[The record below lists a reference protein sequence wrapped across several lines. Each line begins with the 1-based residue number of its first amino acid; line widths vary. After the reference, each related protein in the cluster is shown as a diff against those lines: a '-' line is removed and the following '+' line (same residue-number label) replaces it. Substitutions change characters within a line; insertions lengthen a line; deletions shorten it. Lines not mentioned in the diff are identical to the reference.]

1 MPKPETVK
9 IEIDTA
15 RLIAAL
21 AIFAEAAYRIGAT
34 LDRAANELENLPTT
48 PEGQTTP

>member
-1 MPKPETVK
+1 MK

-21 AIFAEAAYRIGAT
+21 AIFAEAACRIGAT
-34 LDRAANELENLPTT
+34 LDRAANELDENLPTT